1 MVRRGKVPVEKTW
14 TLRDRRRGGREILSS
29 SGSRGKCAMVY
40 DGMAAK
46 AAGNMGQALVETRAL
61 AAAPHHG
68 LVVDR

>member
-1 MVRRGKVPVEKTW
+1 
-14 TLRDRRRGGREILSS
+14 
-29 SGSRGKCAMVY
+29 MVY